1 MRRGPPSPE
10 PGGRMS
16 EAREGLTH
24 LDAGGRP
31 RMVDVS
37 DKKETRRRAIATGA
51 IRMGEET
58 LSAIRRGS
66 AAKGDVLQVAQ
77 IAGIQAGKRCGD
89 LIPLCH
95 VLPGTSLSVE
105 LEEDR
110 ALPGI
115 RVRAEATATATT
127 GVEMEALL
135 AASVALLTVYDM
147 LKAMDRGMVLERIQL
162 VRKEGGRSGLWVRE
176 EGGEI
181 NPPDR
186 ESGSG
191 PS

>member
-1 MRRGPPSPE
+1 
-10 PGGRMS
+10 
-16 EAREGLTH
+16 
-24 LDAGGRP
+24 
-31 RMVDVS
+31 MVDVS
-37 DKKETRRRAIATGA
+37 GKEETRRRAIATGA
-51 IRMGEET
+51 IRMGRET

-66 AAKGDVLQVAQ
+66 SPKGDVLQVAQ

-95 VLPGTSLSVE
+95 VLPGTSLTVE

-110 ALPGI
+110 DLPGI
-115 RVRAEATATATT
+115 RVRAEATASATT

-147 LKAMDRGMVLERIQL
+147 VKAMDRGMVLERIQL

-176 EGGEI
+176 EETEI
-181 NPPDR
+181 SPPHQEDR
-186 ESGSG
+186 FPGT
-191 PS
+191 

>member
-1 MRRGPPSPE
+1 
-10 PGGRMS
+10 
-16 EAREGLTH
+16 
-24 LDAGGRP
+24 
-31 RMVDVS
+31 MVDVS
-37 DKKETRRRAIATGA
+37 DKKETKRRAIATGA

-58 LSAIRRGS
+58 LSAIRGGG
-66 AAKGDVLQVAQ
+66 APKGDVLQVAQ

-95 VLPGTSLSVE
+95 VLPGTSLTVE

-110 ALPGI
+110 ELPGI
-115 RVRAEATATATT
+115 RVRAEATATAAT

-147 LKAMDRGMVLERIQL
+147 LKAMDRGMVLESIQL

-176 EGGEI
+176 EGAEV
-181 NPPDR
+181 NPPNQG
-186 ESGSG
+186 SGSG
-191 PS
+191 RS